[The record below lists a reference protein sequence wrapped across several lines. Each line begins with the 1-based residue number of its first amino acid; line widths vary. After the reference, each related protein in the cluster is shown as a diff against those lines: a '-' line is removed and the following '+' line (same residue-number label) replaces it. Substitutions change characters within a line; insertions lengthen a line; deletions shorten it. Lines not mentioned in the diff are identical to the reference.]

1 MLSLSL
7 EDLIIELKQSD
18 VDAFR
23 IILVRR
29 VPLFVSE
36 AAIAP
41 LPHLNGN
48 ISVIVPMVTP
58 PMVSP
63 KSLAKLSV

>member
-23 IILVRR
+23 MVRLPPR
-29 VPLFVSE
+29 PIFVSE
-36 AAIAP
+36 AVVSP
-41 LPHLNGN
+41 LPRLNN
-48 ISVIVPMVTP
+48 NALFVFHE
-58 PMVSP
+58 
-63 KSLAKLSV
+63 LD